1 MSSSGARSRE
11 SSASS
16 ARPLARI
23 RREDPEVLDG
33 IREHRSIISFRNI
46 LVHNYDGLDHRIV
59 WGVVQEDLENLL
71 EDLQVALSSS
81 SSHDRG
87 A

>member
-1 MSSSGARSRE
+1 M
-11 SSASS
+11 
-16 ARPLARI
+16 
-23 RREDPEVLDG
+23 DG